1 MKKMILLMLVLLT
14 GANLFAQ
21 ETKPITDKTKLLVYY
36 FHITNRCHT
45 CTAIEATTRKVLL
58 ENFQSELE
66 NGIIVFNTF
75 NVDSSENE
83 ALSKKYDAY
92 GATLALTKL
101 SGGKEKIEDMSNFAF
116 SKINNE
122 KVFTEGLT
130 KKIKEL
136 LK

>member
-1 MKKMILLMLVLLT
+1 MKKMIFLMLVLLT
-14 GANLFAQ
+14 GMNLFAQ

-36 FHITNRCHT
+36 FHITNRCQT

-58 ENFQSELE
+58 ENFRSELE

>member
-1 MKKMILLMLVLLT
+1 MKNLLFLLLVMVSVSSSY
-14 GANLFAQ
+14 GQ

-36 FHITNRCHT
+36 FHITNRCQT

-58 ENFQSELE
+58 ENFKDELA

-75 NVDSSENE
+75 NVDSAKNE
-83 ALSKKYDAY
+83 AISKKYDAY

-101 SGGKEKIEDMSNFAF
+101 SNGKEKIEDMSNFAF
-116 SKINNE
+116 AKINKE
-122 KVFTEGLT
+122 AAFTAGLK
-130 KKIKEL
+130 KKIKEM